1 MFTFSNLHVIIDLSN
16 KTKQGNYIMKLTTTE
31 MTRISALMAKASSE
45 DLNMQL
51 LTCLTIARRVK
62 IAATASSFTVGDKVT
77 WNGKHGNKR
86 TGTIEKVNRKNI
98 IVKVSPTEV
107 YNVTATLL
115 KKA

>member
-45 DLNMQL
+45 DLN
-51 LTCLTIARRVK
+51 TIADMFNHARRAK
-62 IAATASSFTVGDKVT
+62 IAAIASSFTVGDKVT
-77 WNGKHGNKR
+77 WNGKYGNKI